1 VIQQMRSSPAV
12 ALRSANSISFDIL
25 TVVSLPSTETQLR
38 KSGVFFCTTE
48 SAPWANRHRL
58 NVQITKLLA

>member
-1 VIQQMRSSPAV
+1 MRSSPAV

-38 KSGVFFCTTE
+38 KKWRFFLHNRVPRGQIVTVLMYKTTCLVV
-48 SAPWANRHRL
+48 RR
-58 NVQITKLLA
+58 